1 MVVGSTVGSAIG
13 ISMIEVSALAYLS
26 VQGSDTGIR
35 MATILMGTIPM
46 DTVRMDTIAIG
57 TITTDGKGNC
67 LTICMDGDDIYE
79 QGDQDEQ

>member
-13 ISMIEVSALAYLS
+13 ISMIEVSALAYLLA
-26 VQGSDTGIR
+26 QGSDTD
-35 MATILMGTIPM
+35 ILMDTIPM

-67 LTICMDGDDIYE
+67 LTICVDGDDIYE